1 MYKPE
6 DLDKKALQRSI
17 KEMEASR
24 RAREKAIESQKPK
37 SKIIR
42 RGLSDT
48 RRKKLSIRNRRR
60 RNKK

>member
-1 MYKPE
+1 MYKPS
-6 DLDKKALQRSI
+6 DVDKKALQRSI
-17 KEMEASR
+17 DEMKRSE
-24 RAREKAIESQKPK
+24 RERQKAIESQKPK

-60 RNKK
+60 NNK

>member
-1 MYKPE
+1 MIKPE
-6 DLDKKALQRSI
+6 DWDKKAAQKSLDAINKSMA
-17 KEMEASR
+17 ER
-24 RAREKAIESQKPK
+24 RAAEESMKPK

-60 RNKK
+60 KNKK